1 MGPLLQTDAVPYFRM
16 FNPIDRRAKRFYVT
30 SLYIK
35 TYLPIFNQIDAKYLH
50 DTQRNESNLFEQGI
64 ELGSHY
70 PRQMVDHQEKRTQV
84 LATFKALD

>member
-1 MGPLLQTDAVPYFRM
+1 MQNICM
-16 FNPIDRRAKRFYVT
+16 I
-30 SLYIK
+30 
-35 TYLPIFNQIDAKYLH
+35 
-50 DTQRNESNLFEQGI
+50 TQRNESNLFEQGI